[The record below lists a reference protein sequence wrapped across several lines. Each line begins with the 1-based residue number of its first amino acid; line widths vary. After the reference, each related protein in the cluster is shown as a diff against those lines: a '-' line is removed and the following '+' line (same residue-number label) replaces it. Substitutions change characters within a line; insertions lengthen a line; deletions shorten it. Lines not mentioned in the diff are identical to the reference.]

1 MRMFGNAMRNNSYI
15 TIGEK
20 IRGFSH
26 EKNKLR
32 CQDRYKIKK
41 LDKALIVA
49 VADGHGS
56 SKCKYSHEGA
66 QGAVEV
72 FCDIFQKMYKSYEGD
87 LEKLRQCISRNK
99 TEVIPKKISK
109 EWKDK
114 VKFIHEKKRKSE
126 AFNFELYGTTLLGL
140 LITENFYFAL
150 QLGDGDM
157 IFATDKGEID
167 YVLKGEKLL
176 GTETYSL
183 SSKDSWEN
191 MYTEIH
197 FIENGDEF
205 PQLFMISTDGYSN
218 SFKSNMDFLTSGT
231 GYLDLIKK
239 YGEEEIKKNL
249 KAWLKEISKEGCGDD
264 IAVVLIA
271 KV

>member
-1 MRMFGNAMRNNSYI
+1 MRMFGNNMSNNRFI
-15 TIGEK
+15 TLGEK
-20 IRGFSH
+20 VRGFSH

-32 CQDRYKIKK
+32 CEDRYKIKE

-56 SKCKYSHEGA
+56 SKCKYSQEGA

-72 FCDIFQKMYKSYEGD
+72 FCDIFQKMYKSCQGD

-114 VKFIHEKKRKSE
+114 VKFIHEKKRENEDFS
-126 AFNFELYGTTLLGL
+126 FELYGTTLLGL
-140 LITENFYFAL
+140 LITENFYFAF

-157 IFATDKGEID
+157 IFVTDKGETE
-167 YVLKGEKLL
+167 YVLNGEKLL

-183 SSKDSWEN
+183 SSKDSWKN

-197 FIENGDEF
+197 FIENEEEF

-231 GYLDLIKK
+231 GYLELIKSHGK
-239 YGEEEIKKNL
+239 EKIKRNL
-249 KAWLKEISKEGCGDD
+249 KPWLKEISKEGCGDD